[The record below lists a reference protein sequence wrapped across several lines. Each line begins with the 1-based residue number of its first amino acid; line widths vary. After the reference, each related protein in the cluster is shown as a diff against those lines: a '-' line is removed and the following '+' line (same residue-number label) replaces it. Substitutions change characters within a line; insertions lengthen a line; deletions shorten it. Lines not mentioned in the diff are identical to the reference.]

1 MKVLG
6 IETSCDETGVALYE
20 TGRGIVAEAL
30 ASQIA
35 LHAPFGG
42 VVPELASRDHIAR
55 LAPMV
60 RDVLERAGC
69 ALAELDAVAYTAGP
83 GLVGAL
89 MVGGTLAAGLAYG
102 LGVPAVPVHHMEG
115 HLLASMLEAEPPAFP
130 FLALLVSGG
139 HTQLVEVAELGRYRI
154 VGETLDDAAGEAFDK
169 VARLLSL
176 PYPGGPALA
185 ALAAEG
191 DPARFDFPRPL
202 RRQGLDLSFSGLK
215 TAVRLAVEAA
225 AEAAGQGLPDALR
238 ADIAASFQAA
248 VVETLVEKC
257 RAALEATGLARLVIA
272 GGVGANRSLRAAL
285 AEMGRARGASVH
297 YPKPALCTDN
307 GAMIAYA
314 GACRTPPAAAA
325 RAPAVPARIVARP
338 RWSLEEL
345 APPARAAHAAA
356 TRPAAAPP
364 QAQS

>member
-20 TGRGIVAEAL
+20 SGRGIVAEAL

-60 RDVLERAGC
+60 REVLGRAGC
-69 ALAELDAVAYTAGP
+69 GLEALDAVAYTAGP

-89 MVGGTLAAGLAYG
+89 MVGGTLAASLAYG

-115 HLLASMLEAEPPAFP
+115 HLLVTLLEAEPPAFP

-191 DPARFDFPRPL
+191 DPRRFDFPRPL
-202 RRQGLDLSFSGLK
+202 RRQGLQFSFSGLK
-215 TAVRLAVEAA
+215 TAVRLAVEAQ
-225 AEAAGQGLPDALR
+225 GQALADGLR

-248 VVETLVEKC
+248 VVETLVDKC
-257 RAALEATGLARLVIA
+257 RAALEATGLERLVIA
-272 GGVGANRSLRAAL
+272 GGVGANRCLRAEL
-285 AEMGRARGASVH
+285 AEMGRRVGARVY

-314 GACRTPPAAAA
+314 GACRVPAADAA
-325 RAPAVPARIVARP
+325 EAGPARIVARP
-338 RWSLEEL
+338 RWSLEAL
-345 APPARAAHAAA
+345 TP
-356 TRPAAAPP
+356 PAAA
-364 QAQS
+364 AAGGH